1 MTPMYNW
8 RKKSTAVVCWTGVV
22 YVHDGCPITQEKRSR
37 VDPQCQRGEDVEG
50 QYSGDHVA
58 LEYIAVH
65 SSTVSAWYI
74 SAVHSS
80 TVYTLKKKESTKV
93 PFDYRVEGQYFHADL
108 PWTQNCVTSDVET
121 ELGLRYSLLLVPA
134 YDNTE

>member
-93 PFDYRVEGQYFHADL
+93 PFDYRV
-108 PWTQNCVTSDVET
+108 
-121 ELGLRYSLLLVPA
+121 R
-134 YDNTE
+134 

>member
-65 SSTVSAWYI
+65 SSHI
-74 SAVHSS
+74 SVVHISS
-80 TVYTLKKKESTKV
+80 TQQYCIYSKKKRVNESAIRLSGRTV
-93 PFDYRVEGQYFHADL
+93 FV
-108 PWTQNCVTSDVET
+108 
-121 ELGLRYSLLLVPA
+121 
-134 YDNTE
+134 